1 MQEDGGALDMTEE
14 AVADAGPFM
23 SAFDQPGNV
32 GKHEIGA
39 VDAHHAEIGVK
50 RGEGIVGDLRLGRAD
65 RGQEGRLSGI
75 GKSDDAG
82 IGDELEPKPDMHL
95 LALLAGIGVARR
107 LVGRRLE
114 AGIAE
119 SAIAAAQQNDAVA
132 GRNEIRDQGLPVFVE
147 DLRARGH
154 GQHHV
159 GALGAGAVLAHAMP
173 ALLRLEMLLVA
184 VVEKRI
190 EVGHAFDD
198 DVAAFAAVAA
208 VRAAE
213 LDELLAPEADGS
225 RCRRR
230 PNAHRPWPESRNCM
244 GKGLAP
250 AAFQY
255 TSGEDLAALT
265 RPPAAQLRSKPASA
279 VARSS
284 R

>member
-23 SAFDQPGNV
+23 SAFDQPGYV

-154 GQHHV
+154 GQHHF
-159 GALGAGAVLAHAMP
+159 GALGAGAVLAHAVP
-173 ALLRLEMLLVA
+173 ALFRLEMLLVA

-190 EVGHAFDD
+190 EVGHALDD

-208 VRAAE
+208 VGAAE
-213 LDELLAPEADGS
+213 LDELLAAEADG
-225 RCRRR
+225 
-230 PNAHRPWPESRNCM
+230 AV
-244 GKGLAP
+244 A
-250 AAFQY
+250 
-255 TSGEDLAALT
+255 
-265 RPPAAQLRSKPASA
+265 A
-279 VARSS
+279 VARTHIDLGGIEELHGEGLSTGCFPIH
-284 R
+284 